1 MAAAAQVRRDTLARK
16 MAGVTT
22 HLSSKGQVVIP
33 AWARRKLGFPAG
45 QRFRVE
51 VGSLRE
57 RTILLRPSTTDRFEQ
72 QIAAG
77 SAWLER
83 RGMSMVEALH
93 RERRAERER
102 ERRSR
107 R

>member
-1 MAAAAQVRRDTLARK
+1 
-16 MAGVTT
+16 MAGATT
-22 HLSSKGQVVIP
+22 TLSSKGQVVIP
-33 AWARRKLGFPAG
+33 AWARRKLGLPAG

-51 VGSLRE
+51 LGSPRE
-57 RTILLRPSTTDRFEQ
+57 RTIVLRPSAADPFER
-72 QIAAG
+72 QIALG

-83 RGMSMVEALH
+83 RGISMVESLH

-102 ERRSR
+102 ERRRRSR